1 MAKVWIDDNGCLH
14 IKDRKLI
21 ETITQVWGPNPTNL
35 CIVLD
40 GGGGGA
46 PANSM
51 CSCAT
56 TITSTN
62 KNSDNYVEP
71 PNV

>member
-1 MAKVWIDDNGCLH
+1 MPNLWIDANGCLH
-14 IKDRKLI
+14 IKDKRVI
-21 ETITQVWGPNPTNL
+21 DEIIAVWGPNPTNL

-56 TITSTN
+56 TVDSVN
-62 KNSDNYVEP
+62 KNSDTYTEP
-71 PNV
+71 KN